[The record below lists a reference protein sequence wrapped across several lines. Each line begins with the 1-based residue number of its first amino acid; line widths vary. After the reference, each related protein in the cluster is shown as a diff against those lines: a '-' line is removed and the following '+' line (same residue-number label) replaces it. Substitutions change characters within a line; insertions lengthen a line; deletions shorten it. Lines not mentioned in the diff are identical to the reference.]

1 MSFAISLVVIIVIVS
16 LFGTV
21 LVARNVEENY
31 GKSTKRNVKNL
42 STIYIILL
50 FVLLVGVTW
59 YAVNSSYLSSEY
71 IFCHGGSAGNG

>member
-50 FVLLVGVTW
+50 FVLLVGVAW
-59 YAVNSSYLSSEY
+59 YAVV
-71 IFCHGGSAGNG
+71 I

>member
-1 MSFAISLVVIIVIVS
+1 MIFAISLVVIIVIGS

-59 YAVNSSYLSSEY
+59 YAV
-71 IFCHGGSAGNG
+71 II

>member
-1 MSFAISLVVIIVIVS
+1 MSFAISLVVIVVIVS

-42 STIYIILL
+42 SAIYIILL
-50 FVLLVGVTW
+50 FVLLVGVAW
-59 YAVNSSYLSSEY
+59 YAVVIL
-71 IFCHGGSAGNG
+71 

>member
-1 MSFAISLVVIIVIVS
+1 MSFAISLVVIIIIVS

-31 GKSTKRNVKNL
+31 DKSTKRNVKNL

-59 YAVNSSYLSSEY
+59 YAVV
-71 IFCHGGSAGNG
+71 I

>member
-1 MSFAISLVVIIVIVS
+1 MNFAISLVVIIVIVS

-42 STIYIILL
+42 SAIYILLLL
-50 FVLLVGVTW
+50 FYW
-59 YAVNSSYLSSEY
+59 P
-71 IFCHGGSAGNG
+71 GNMVRGNDLIVCKRTEMRV

>member
-31 GKSTKRNVKNL
+31 GKSTK
-42 STIYIILL
+42 
-50 FVLLVGVTW
+50 
-59 YAVNSSYLSSEY
+59 EM
-71 IFCHGGSAGNG
+71 

>member
-21 LVARNVEENY
+21 LVARNVEDNY

-42 STIYIILL
+42 SAIYILLL
-50 FVLLVGVTW
+50 FVLLAGVTW
-59 YAVNSSYLSSEY
+59 YAVM
-71 IFCHGGSAGNG
+71 I

>member
-59 YAVNSSYLSSEY
+59 YGVV
-71 IFCHGGSAGNG
+71 I

>member
-1 MSFAISLVVIIVIVS
+1 MIFAISLVVIIVVGS

-31 GKSTKRNVKNL
+31 GKSTKKNVKNL
-42 STIYIILL
+42 SVIYILLL

-59 YAVNSSYLSSEY
+59 YAVV
-71 IFCHGGSAGNG
+71 I

>member
-1 MSFAISLVVIIVIVS
+1 MSFAISLVVIIVIGS

-31 GKSTKRNVKNL
+31 GKSAKRNVKNL

-59 YAVNSSYLSSEY
+59 YAV
-71 IFCHGGSAGNG
+71 II

>member
-1 MSFAISLVVIIVIVS
+1 MSFAIPLVVIIVIGS

-50 FVLLVGVTW
+50 FVLLLGVTW
-59 YAVNSSYLSSEY
+59 YAV
-71 IFCHGGSAGNG
+71 II

>member
-1 MSFAISLVVIIVIVS
+1 MSFAISLVVIIVIGL

-59 YAVNSSYLSSEY
+59 YAV
-71 IFCHGGSAGNG
+71 II

>member
-1 MSFAISLVVIIVIVS
+1 MSFAILLVVIIVIAS

-21 LVARNVEENY
+21 LVARNVEKNY

-42 STIYIILL
+42 SAIYILLL

-59 YAVNSSYLSSEY
+59 YAVVT
-71 IFCHGGSAGNG
+71 

>member
-1 MSFAISLVVIIVIVS
+1 MSFAISLVVIIVIGS

-50 FVLLVGVTW
+50 FVLLLGVTW
-59 YAVNSSYLSSEY
+59 YAV
-71 IFCHGGSAGNG
+71 II

>member
-21 LVARNVEENY
+21 LVARNVEDNY

-42 STIYIILL
+42 SAIYILLL

-59 YAVNSSYLSSEY
+59 YVVM
-71 IFCHGGSAGNG
+71 I

>member
-1 MSFAISLVVIIVIVS
+1 MIFAISLVVIIVIGS

-42 STIYIILL
+42 STIYILL

-59 YAVNSSYLSSEY
+59 YAVV
-71 IFCHGGSAGNG
+71 I

>member
-1 MSFAISLVVIIVIVS
+1 MNFAISLVVIIVIVS

-42 STIYIILL
+42 SAIYILLL
-50 FVLLVGVTW
+50 FCSTGRSNMVR
-59 YAVNSSYLSSEY
+59 
-71 IFCHGGSAGNG
+71 GNDLIVCKRTEMRV

>member
-1 MSFAISLVVIIVIVS
+1 MSFAILLVVIIIIVS

-59 YAVNSSYLSSEY
+59 YAVV
-71 IFCHGGSAGNG
+71 I

>member
-1 MSFAISLVVIIVIVS
+1 MSFAILLVVIIVIVS

-50 FVLLVGVTW
+50 FVLFVGVTW
-59 YAVNSSYLSSEY
+59 YAVV
-71 IFCHGGSAGNG
+71 I

>member
-31 GKSTKRNVKNL
+31 ASLQKKCENL
-42 STIYIILL
+42 SAIYILLL

-59 YAVNSSYLSSEY
+59 YVVM
-71 IFCHGGSAGNG
+71 I

>member
-1 MSFAISLVVIIVIVS
+1 MVFAILLVVIIVIGS

-42 STIYIILL
+42 SVIYIFLL
-50 FVLLVGVTW
+50 FVLLIGVTW
-59 YAVNSSYLSSEY
+59 YAVM
-71 IFCHGGSAGNG
+71 I

>member
-1 MSFAISLVVIIVIVS
+1 MIFAISLVVIIVIGS

-59 YAVNSSYLSSEY
+59 YAVV
-71 IFCHGGSAGNG
+71 I

>member
-1 MSFAISLVVIIVIVS
+1 MRFAISLVVIIVIVS

-50 FVLLVGVTW
+50 FVLFVGVTW
-59 YAVNSSYLSSEY
+59 YAVV
-71 IFCHGGSAGNG
+71 I

>member
-1 MSFAISLVVIIVIVS
+1 ISLVVIIVIVS

-50 FVLLVGVTW
+50 FVLFVGVTW
-59 YAVNSSYLSSEY
+59 YAV
-71 IFCHGGSAGNG
+71 II

>member
-1 MSFAISLVVIIVIVS
+1 MSFAISLVVIIVIGS

-42 STIYIILL
+42 STIYILLL
-50 FVLLVGVTW
+50 FVILVGVTW
-59 YAVNSSYLSSEY
+59 YAVV
-71 IFCHGGSAGNG
+71 I

>member
-1 MSFAISLVVIIVIVS
+1 MVFAISLVVIIVIGS

-42 STIYIILL
+42 STIYILLL

-59 YAVNSSYLSSEY
+59 YAVV
-71 IFCHGGSAGNG
+71 I

>member
-1 MSFAISLVVIIVIVS
+1 MSFAISLVVIIVIGS

-50 FVLLVGVTW
+50 FVLLLGVTW
-59 YAVNSSYLSSEY
+59 YVV
-71 IFCHGGSAGNG
+71 II

>member
-1 MSFAISLVVIIVIVS
+1 MIFAISLVVIIVVGS

-59 YAVNSSYLSSEY
+59 YAV
-71 IFCHGGSAGNG
+71 II

>member
-1 MSFAISLVVIIVIVS
+1 MIFAISLVVIIVVGS

-59 YAVNSSYLSSEY
+59 YAVV
-71 IFCHGGSAGNG
+71 I

>member
-42 STIYIILL
+42 SAIYIILL
-50 FVLLVGVTW
+50 FVLLAGVTW
-59 YAVNSSYLSSEY
+59 YAVM
-71 IFCHGGSAGNG
+71 I

>member
-1 MSFAISLVVIIVIVS
+1 MIFAISLVGIIVIGS

-42 STIYIILL
+42 STIYILLL

-59 YAVNSSYLSSEY
+59 YAVV
-71 IFCHGGSAGNG
+71 I

>member
-1 MSFAISLVVIIVIVS
+1 MIFAISLVVIIVIGS

-31 GKSTKRNVKNL
+31 GKSTKKNVKNL
-42 STIYIILL
+42 STIYILLL

-59 YAVNSSYLSSEY
+59 YAVV
-71 IFCHGGSAGNG
+71 I

>member
-1 MSFAISLVVIIVIVS
+1 MIFAISLVVIIVIGA

-42 STIYIILL
+42 STIYILLL

-59 YAVNSSYLSSEY
+59 YAVV
-71 IFCHGGSAGNG
+71 I